1 MILKNKSI
9 ENNGIQIDG
18 SSYSFNIYENSKKNP
33 NGKKISKILEDLKKE
48 LIEKCANDTILII
61 ELLFEKQ
68 NLSNKDCFELL
79 TDNKVSNILSD
90 GNIVHNAFEKL
101 LKEINK
107 KEANDLK
114 IKENETITP
123 QISSN
128 SQSNQ
133 SNIIMEN
140 SVRNRSS
147 NIDTDPNSITKIPD
161 FKGDQFTPSE
171 IDISPNKNSGEKP
184 KDRKY
189 SILIYEKV
197 IGSHFEYRRNNTVEF
212 LKELK
217 ETGQYLSVGSDKKI
231 LKIYSRQYYDELKD
245 VEIPEVRDCIYDIYE
260 KKTKKS

>member
-1 MILKNKSI
+1 
-9 ENNGIQIDG
+9 
-18 SSYSFNIYENSKKNP
+18 
-33 NGKKISKILEDLKKE
+33 
-48 LIEKCANDTILII
+48 
-61 ELLFEKQ
+61 
-68 NLSNKDCFELL
+68 LL
-79 TDNKVSNILSD
+79 TDNKVSNILTD

-260 KKTKKS
+260 KKLKNHEQHSKCILDRASSLYRDAEHGMVLFQVDAVF